1 MSIPRSPERLSRCLL
16 AAVLWLAAP
25 WAVAQSNADAD
36 RARISRERQQVEADY
51 AAEVARCESQFIVAS
66 CVEKARQLRRSALDR
81 LSREQNV
88 LDDAQRKQRAAERLQ
103 RMQEKRKAVAERPP
117 EPAPRIVQRAAAA
130 SSAPAASRP
139 VEAPHD
145 DRPTAAEQAE
155 RQAAY
160 ERRVKEAAEH
170 RREVEQRNA
179 KRAASHKPA
188 ASLPV
193 PAASA
198 ASR

>member
-1 MSIPRSPERLSRCLL
+1 MWAL
-16 AAVLWLAAP
+16 AQP
-25 WAVAQSNADAD
+25 DADAE
-36 RARISRERQQVEADY
+36 RARIARERKQVEADY
-51 AAEVARCESQFIVAS
+51 AVEVARCQAQFIVAS
-66 CVEKARQLRRSALDR
+66 CVEKARQSRRTALDR
-81 LSREQNV
+81 LGREQNV

-117 EPAPRIVQRAAAA
+117 EPAPRIVQRAVSA

-139 VEAPHD
+139 APAPRD

-188 ASLPV
+188 APLPV
-193 PAASA
+193 PPGSA